1 MQLFD
6 RYINKQIQE
15 KDLPEQIDFGR
26 FFFWDSE
33 NKPVDITYS
42 NFPTNKVIKQDLLLE
57 KNKSL
62 QDIFKDIL
70 VDIESAQEGKFEVI
84 PLIRQIKNKLRLN
97 IFEKLL
103 NENVFHIEE
112 VFRNPHYLLEREI
125 EKVNVARA
133 KRIPSKSY
141 QYLASHTE
149 DWMHKSIVSFK
160 PIRILHEELD
170 LNYDI
175 YENQFTVVFLE
186 KCLVYLNARLKEIQD
201 IKLFLQD
208 YEKLLKD
215 RDDTRGWWKK
225 INRNLALI
233 GAVYNDENYHS
244 DTEDGKMLS
253 KTEDIIT
260 QIYKRLLRLRKSELF
275 DVVNKKIYP
284 TFRNTNVF
292 VNHKHYRY
300 IKELWLKYIE
310 IKPEKTEKEK
320 QQDEQD
326 VIKGLRAYTTSLI
339 AYTLKKYLEY
349 ELKGN
354 YTKGNCNH
362 LQYPLVEFTLDKN
375 NIIRLEICE
384 KPLKIIAIANEPSD
398 ITPITQDTIL
408 LYFSESSKQINQRI
422 IGINPLDPDS
432 CERVASF
439 VRKYI
444 IINYLNNLNQEY
456 KYAQILKDFISIFQ
470 IEFLQ
475 FNGSEYSYRF
485 IKCPKRLIEEDI
497 KDRLEDN
504 SKYKKDTHRAH
515 KKEVKGKV
523 VELIEDINTRG
534 QKLQQEYLYCLHC
547 GGQIQS
553 YSVENLNYLKCSS
566 NSCSFMLDST
576 NLQNIIFK
584 NIDNQYN
591 GLKNEDWG
599 MDYINF
605 NIEEL

>member
-15 KDLPEQIDFGR
+15 KKLPEQIDFGR

-42 NFPTNKVIKQDLLLE
+42 NFPTNKDIKQELLLE

-70 VDIESAQEGKFEVI
+70 VDIESSREDKFEVI

-97 IFEKLL
+97 KFEELL

-112 VFRNPHYLLEREI
+112 IFRTPHYLLEREI

-149 DWMHKSIVSFK
+149 DWMHKSIVNFK

-175 YENQFTVVFLE
+175 YENQFTVIFLE

-201 IKLFLQD
+201 IKLFLQE

-233 GAVYNDENYHS
+233 GSVYNDENYHG

-253 KTEDIIT
+253 KTEGT
-260 QIYKRLLRLRKSELF
+260 LNKIYKRLLQLRISELF

-300 IKELWLKYIE
+300 VKELWFKYIE
-310 IKPEKTEKEK
+310 VKPEKLEQEKR
-320 QQDEQD
+320 QDEQD
-326 VIKGLRAYTTSLI
+326 VIKGLRSYAISLI
-339 AYTLKKYLEY
+339 AYTLKNHLGY

-354 YTKGNCNH
+354 YTKGNGNH
-362 LQYPLVEFTLDKN
+362 LQYPVVNFSVEEN
-375 NIIRLEICE
+375 SIIKLEIC
-384 KPLKIIAIANEPSD
+384 KKILKIIIIANEPSN
-398 ITPITQDTIL
+398 ITQIAQDTIL

-432 CERVASF
+432 CERVATIIF
-439 VRKYI
+439 KYI
-444 IINYLNNLNQEY
+444 IINYLSNLNEKH

-475 FNGSEYSYRF
+475 FNENEYSYKF
-485 IKCPKRLIEEDI
+485 IKYPRRLIEEDI
-497 KDRLEDN
+497 KERLEEN
-504 SKYKKDTHRAH
+504 SKYKSDKSRAH
-515 KKEVKGKV
+515 KDEIKGKV
-523 VELIEDINTRG
+523 IELIKNINANG
-534 QKLQQEYLYCLHC
+534 QNLQQEYLYCLHC
-547 GGQIQS
+547 GEQIQS
-553 YSVENLNYLKCSS
+553 YCVESLNYLKCSS
-566 NSCSFMLDST
+566 DGCSFMLDST
-576 NLQNIIFK
+576 NPQNIIFK
-584 NIDNQYN
+584 NTDVQYN
-591 GLKNEDWG
+591 DLKDEDWG
-599 MDYINF
+599 MDYITF
-605 NIEEL
+605 NITEL

>member
-6 RYINKQIQE
+6 RYTNKQIPK

-26 FFFWDSE
+26 LFFWDSE

-70 VDIESAQEGKFEVI
+70 VDIENSPKEKFEVI

-97 IFEKLL
+97 KFEELL

-112 VFRNPHYLLEREI
+112 IFRNPHYLLEREI

-170 LNYDI
+170 LNYDV

-253 KTEDIIT
+253 KTEDILN

-300 IKELWLKYIE
+300 VKELWLKYIE
-310 IKPEKTEKEK
+310 IKPEKSEKER
-320 QQDEQD
+320 QQEEQD
-326 VIKGLRAYTTSLI
+326 AIKGLRSYAISLI
-339 AYTLKKYLEY
+339 AYALKNYLEY
-349 ELKGN
+349 ELKGD
-354 YTKGNCNH
+354 YSEGNCNH
-362 LQYPLVEFTLDKN
+362 LQYPIVNFAVDGN
-375 NIIRLEICE
+375 NIIRLGICKKE
-384 KPLKIIAIANEPSD
+384 LKIIIIANEPSD
-398 ITPITQDTIL
+398 IAQIPKDTIL
-408 LYFSESSKQINQRI
+408 FYFSENSKQINQSI

-432 CERVASF
+432 CERTASIIF
-439 VRKYI
+439 KYI
-444 IINYLNNLNQEY
+444 IINYLKNINQEY

-470 IEFLQ
+470 TEFLQ
-475 FNGSEYSYRF
+475 FNECEYSYKF
-485 IKCPKRLIEEDI
+485 IKCPKKLIEEDI
-497 KDRLEDN
+497 KDRLEEN
-504 SKYKKDTHRAH
+504 SKYKSDKSRTH
-515 KKEVKGKV
+515 KEEIKAKV
-523 VELIEDINTRG
+523 IELIEDINASG

-547 GGQIQS
+547 CGHIQS
-553 YSVENLNYLKCSS
+553 YTVENLNYLKCSS
-566 NSCSFMLDST
+566 DGCSFLLDST
-576 NLQNIIFK
+576 NPQNIIFK

-605 NIEEL
+605 NIE